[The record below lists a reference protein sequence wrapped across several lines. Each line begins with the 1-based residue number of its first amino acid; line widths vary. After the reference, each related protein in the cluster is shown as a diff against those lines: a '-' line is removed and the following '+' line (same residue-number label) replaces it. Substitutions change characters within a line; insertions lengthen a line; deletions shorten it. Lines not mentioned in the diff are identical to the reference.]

1 MPSSALSASK
11 KELRRRMLAARRQLS
26 AAERAQYSA
35 RIQEQLLARPE
46 YQRAGCI
53 FCYASMSDE
62 VQTLELLKHMLADG
76 KVVCL
81 PLITGKGTME
91 SVYLPSLEAL
101 TEGDFGIL
109 TVRPEQRELV
119 NPVTIDCILVP
130 GAAFSRDGARLGMG
144 GGYYDHF
151 LPRAAHATRLALTY
165 SCQLTENVP
174 VDVLDCR
181 VDFILTENEWIS
193 CKW

>member
-1 MPSSALSASK
+1 
-11 KELRRRMLAARRQLS
+11 
-26 AAERAQYSA
+26 
-35 RIQEQLLARPE
+35 
-46 YQRAGCI
+46 
-53 FCYASMSDE
+53 MSDE

-91 SVYLPSLEAL
+91 AVYLPSLEAL

-144 GGYYDHF
+144 GGYYDRF